1 LLLLRVP
8 DIQLHALVVHVS
20 EFRSASAARHV
31 CHSVLL
37 HVNDQQNL
45 GSLVSPLCWIIVLQ
59 ACVQVC
65 HSLLFS
71 AGSQTGL
78 KSRTSNTDVALHR
91 LHETVI
97 LELKNGNEYL

>member
-1 LLLLRVP
+1 LL
-8 DIQLHALVVHVS
+8 
-20 EFRSASAARHV
+20 
-31 CHSVLL
+31 
-37 HVNDQQNL
+37 
-45 GSLVSPLCWIIVLQ
+45 

-78 KSRTSNTDVALHR
+78 KSRTSNTDVALRR

-97 LELKNGNEYL
+97 LELKNGKEYL